1 MKCYVKHNTTK
12 KRGYKKKIRLVKNTP
27 EDNLNAVPT
36 EIQVNAIINS
46 VKKNYLFYIMLIVCI
61 CIINKLS
68 YKSPNIVLSLITIV
82 PISLFGYAVH
92 YVSHKMKD
100 KFSKEYLSYDNIF
113 TRNRVCNIIF
123 TYIIRVAEF
132 HHAVHHDTSINKK
145 FTNILLEI
153 RNNILLQGVII
164 IIFKKLLNLMDDK
177 IILLWALFY
186 STVHN
191 INFNITHPITHAEHH
206 VNNKTNYGI
215 DIWDILIGSKY
226 DWTHIENH
234 NDTIINLIVI
244 TFVIIRISN
253 YFKCDYL

>member
-12 KRGYKKKIRLVKNTP
+12 KRGFKNKMRRIVKNASDHETHI
-27 EDNLNAVPT
+27 VST
-36 EIQVNAIINS
+36 EIQVNAIFNS
-46 VKKNYLFYIMLIVCI
+46 LKMNYLFYIMIIVCI

-68 YKSPNIVLSLITIV
+68 YNSPNILLSLLTII
-82 PISLFGYAVH
+82 PISLFGYAIH
-92 YVSHKMKD
+92 YISHKMKN
-100 KFSKEYLSYDNIF
+100 KLSKQYLKYDNIF
-113 TRNRVCNIIF
+113 TRNRICNCIF

-132 HHAVHHDTSINKK
+132 HDAVHHDTSINKK

-153 RNNILLQGVII
+153 MNNILLQGVII
-164 IIFKKLLNLMDDK
+164 IILKKFVNLMDDK

-191 INFNITHPITHAEHH
+191 INFNITHPITHVEHH
-206 VNNKTNYGI
+206 MNNNTNYGL
-215 DIWDILIGSKY
+215 DLWDILIGSKY

-244 TFVIIRISN
+244 TIIIVYISN
-253 YFKCDYL
+253 YLKM